1 MKRQRKSIFLFR
13 RPFFSLEIAVKQTH
27 IKKKKKKKHRQTNN
41 NNKDEGEKEN
51 ELLYFA
57 CFLCH

>member
-27 IKKKKKKKHRQTNN
+27 IKKKEEEEETSTN
-41 NNKDEGEKEN
+41 KQQQ
-51 ELLYFA
+51 
-57 CFLCH
+57 